1 MTRTVDDLRQES
13 LAYRGGFV
21 TGYDLAHIIDADPMT
36 PLLIRHA
43 HGRMICAAADVEHH
57 RTIIEG
63 YPGGFV
69 RDVSWP
75 AQRHGGYRGT
85 TKKGGKI

>member
-1 MTRTVDDLRQES
+1 MTRTIDDLRQEA
-13 LAYRGGFV
+13 LAWRGGIIA
-21 TGYDLAHIIDADPMT
+21 GYALPAIIDADPLT

-57 RTIIEG
+57 RKIIEQ

>member
-1 MTRTVDDLRQES
+1 MTRTVDDLRQE
-13 LAYRGGFV
+13 AMAWRGGFV
-21 TGYDLAHIIDADPMT
+21 TKNDLPAIIDADPLT

-43 HGRMICAAADVEHH
+43 HGRMICAAQDVEHH
-57 RTIIEG
+57 RTIIEQ
-63 YPGGFV
+63 YPGGYV
-69 RDVSWP
+69 RDGSWP

>member
-1 MTRTVDDLRQES
+1 MTRTIDELRQEAK
-13 LAYRGGFV
+13 AYKQGFV
-21 TGYDLAHIIDADPMT
+21 TGYDLLAIIDADPMT

-57 RTIIEG
+57 RTIIEQ
-63 YPGGFV
+63 YPGGYV

-75 AQRHGGYRGT
+75 AQRHGKYRGT
-85 TKKGGKI
+85 TKDGAQL